1 MLFQTTGVRRITKKN
16 IHFVLVDSLAMH
28 GDNCDFCAAAQKT
41 VKSLAE
47 ELSCMK
53 KSQNT
58 CELTYPEDAYSRP
71 ILLQHFPLFRE
82 NDRECH
88 DEPDVLQWAASKPK
102 IRIS

>member
-1 MLFQTTGVRRITKKN
+1 
-16 IHFVLVDSLAMH
+16 
-28 GDNCDFCAAAQKT
+28 
-41 VKSLAE
+41 
-47 ELSCMK
+47 MK